1 MELRLTEHASRRQR
15 QRGFSTLSLQIL
27 RQFGREKEV
36 TGNRTLLFFGRK
48 EATRAAREFKRLL
61 QTLDKVTGSSMI
73 VQDDRVQTVRKV

>member
-1 MELRLTEHASRRQR
+1 MELTLTEHASRRQG

-27 RQFGREKEV
+27 RQFARERQV
-36 TGNRTLLFFGRK
+36 AGNRTLLFLGRK

-73 VQDDRVQTVRKV
+73 IHNDQVVTVRKA